1 MTPTGPSLVNES
13 VITTSPDALNRS
25 LNFGTA
31 VSIADLLQFKT
42 FGLNLGVNMKVDRVA
57 KFHGGIQ
64 RTLSPN
70 LALGYLYNDV
80 PGQQSISVQV
90 LF

>member
-1 MTPTGPSLVNES
+1 
-13 VITTSPDALNRS
+13 
-25 LNFGTA
+25 
-31 VSIADLLQFKT
+31 
-42 FGLNLGVNMKVDRVA
+42 MKVDRVT